1 MVTIIKHL
9 DDTIKFGKF
18 KGSSLGEVLMYKPDY
33 LMWIVENVD
42 GSTFKLMDSAIEEMR
57 VIFPEFKITEDFE
70 NLRKQQLNEQIAPDN
85 KYKEEIFAPSYDCL
99 VDTQTYGRYA
109 GTYAQDVAGYSDDEI
124 DTIFD
129 GEPDAYW
136 NID

>member
-1 MVTIIKHL
+1 MSTIIEHL
-9 DDTIKFGKF
+9 DDTFEFGKF
-18 KGSSLGEVLMYKPDY
+18 KGSTLGEVLMYKPDY
-33 LMWIVENVD
+33 LRWVVENVD
-42 GSTFKLMDSAIEEMR
+42 GNTFKLEDSAITEIR
-57 VIFPEFKITEDFE
+57 LIFLEFEITEGFE
-70 NLRKQQLNEQIAPDN
+70 RMREKQLNELFTQENNFHKEPFVVSDN
-85 KYKEEIFAPSYDCL
+85 CW
-99 VDTQTYGRYA
+99 VDSQTYGRYA